1 MQEERVG
8 SKSFMLGCTAFHRWI
23 RMHTMMQE
31 EDVHPAVN
39 QSIAVDRL
47 EHSGSSMTSVE
58 AMNQVGEMGQQA
70 ADILGVA
77 ADVAVVNAAV
87 VAQEVSARAKVCIYW
102 FCCRKYAWNTIQ
114 SSDEKCSLMIWKCFM
129 IDFHDAMLSQEQETS
144 VTSTFWD
151 RCWFVPS
158 AHASCLYQF

>member
-1 MQEERVG
+1 
-8 SKSFMLGCTAFHRWI
+8 
-23 RMHTMMQE
+23 MMQE

-87 VAQEVSARAKVCIYW
+87 VAQEVSARAKVCIY
-102 FCCRKYAWNTIQ
+102 
-114 SSDEKCSLMIWKCFM
+114 
-129 IDFHDAMLSQEQETS
+129 
-144 VTSTFWD
+144 
-151 RCWFVPS
+151 
-158 AHASCLYQF
+158 